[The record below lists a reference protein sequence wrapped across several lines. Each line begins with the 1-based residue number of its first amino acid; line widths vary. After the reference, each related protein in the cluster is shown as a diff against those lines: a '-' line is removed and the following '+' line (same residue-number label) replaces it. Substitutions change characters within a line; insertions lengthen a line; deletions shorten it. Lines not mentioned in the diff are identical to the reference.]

1 MATVPSDIQE
11 GIKKLSDAVEIPV
24 KSLMERLKEI
34 ISTDETIQ
42 TMEKDDFKIR
52 YAWAL
57 LYREHSMRG
66 KTTDCY
72 IMPICSTRVR
82 EIKMKG
88 EKTSVGDMTALV
100 QKIEKDE
107 DGNPQIGDVMYASG
121 TFWRDGAKH
130 LEALEPGKVYKS
142 SLIINDNSWGVS
154 ITSDRAGFAPV
165 EHKMPSF
172 KEFYEKEIK
181 PKDISITIGEMDLNK
196 SETTTDIRVVEATVI
211 ESEVGET
218 ADKREYGRY
227 TVMDDSVI
235 GSNFAIFVS
244 PEDVKWS
251 QGSIL
256 KFGGTIDIDDKTG
269 AVRWSNQ
276 FILPTDL
283 ALPKEIVVKPVT
295 SEKLE
300 EVDISEP
307 EPKPE
312 TPVEEQPKEEKPE
325 ENKEKEEASDDF
337 EI

>member
-1 MATVPSDIQE
+1 MAVVPSDIQE
-11 GIKKLSDAVEIPV
+11 GIKKLSEAVDIPV

-72 IMPICSTRVR
+72 IMPICPTRVR

-88 EKTSVGDMTALV
+88 EKTAVGDMTALV

-107 DGNPQIGDVMYASG
+107 DGNQTVGEVQYGSG

-165 EHKMPSF
+165 NEKMIDF

-181 PKDISITIGEMDLNK
+181 PKDIGITIGEMDLNK

-227 TVMDDSVI
+227 TIMDDSVI

-244 PEDVKWS
+244 PKDVKWS

-256 KFGGTIDIDDKTG
+256 IFGGTIDIDEKTG
-269 AVRWSNQ
+269 AVRWSNH

-295 SEKLE
+295 SEKKE
-300 EVDISEP
+300 EIDISEP
-307 EPKPE
+307 EEPPK
-312 TPVEEQPKEEKPE
+312 EEEPKEEKE
-325 ENKEKEEASDDF
+325 ESKEDEDF

>member
-11 GIKKLSDAVEIPV
+11 GIKKLSEAVDIPV

-34 ISTDETIQ
+34 IQTDETIQ

-72 IMPICSTRVR
+72 IMPICWTRVR

-88 EKTSVGDMTALV
+88 EKTSVGDMSALI

-107 DGNPQIGDVMYASG
+107 DGKPVVGDVQYASG

-130 LEALEPGKVYKS
+130 LAGLETGKVYKS
-142 SLIINDNSWGVS
+142 SLIITENSWGS
-154 ITSDRAGFAPV
+154 TITSDRAGFAPV
-165 EHKMPSF
+165 EHKMSEF

-181 PKDISITIGEMDLNK
+181 PKDINITIGEMDLNK
-196 SETTTDIRVVEATVI
+196 SETTTDIRVIEATVI

-227 TVMDDSVI
+227 TIMDDSVI

-256 KFGGTIDIDDKTG
+256 IFGGIIDIDDKTG
-269 AVRWSNQ
+269 AVRWTNH
-276 FILPTDL
+276 FILPTEL
-283 ALPKEIVVKPVT
+283 AMPKEIVVKPVKA
-295 SEKLE
+295 EKME
-300 EVDISEP
+300 EVDLSEP
-307 EPKPE
+307 EE
-312 TPVEEQPKEEKPE
+312 TPEDEQKEES
-325 ENKEKEEASDDF
+325 KEEETKSQDDF